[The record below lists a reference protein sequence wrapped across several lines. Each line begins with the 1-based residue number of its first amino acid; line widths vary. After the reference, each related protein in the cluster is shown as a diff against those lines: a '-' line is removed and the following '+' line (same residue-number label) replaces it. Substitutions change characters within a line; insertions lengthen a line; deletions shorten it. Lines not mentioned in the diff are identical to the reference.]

1 MDDRKSFE
9 ESGLINIKGCRYDTS
24 IELQKSLYMVDS
36 LQGIYD
42 FKIETT
48 GVTILKI
55 LRNDNTKKITLDDL
69 IYDIQIQLHHE
80 IYKYF
85 LNTDNPFEVL
95 GMHFLNLGE
104 FHPYKVGMSRE
115 SRMGKVEYNVRL
127 FYHLFNT
134 IDNINKAINNIIYL
148 KKSLKERC
156 EAEAAGRFVKLNGM
170 DGGVVVGH
178 LSIANWINDH
188 IVQTDEFYSF
198 DELYDTWERW
208 CDDEGI
214 HPKKRPDKREVKAK
228 LLKLQDKT
236 EYGLQLGKNKKD
248 NCPNGTRNKP
258 KFNFKPINE

>member
-1 MDDRKSFE
+1 MDRKSWE
-9 ESGLINIKGCRYDTS
+9 ESGLMNIKGGRYDTS

-80 IYKYF
+80 ICEYF
-85 LNTDNPFEVL
+85 QENGSRADAVNRTCY
-95 GMHFLNLGE
+95 NLGE
-104 FHPYKVGMSRE
+104 IHPGKVNQSLPGKWSR
-115 SRMGKVEYNVRL
+115 VEYNVRL

-156 EAEAAGRFVKLNGM
+156 EAEASGRFVKLNGM
-170 DGGVVVGH
+170 DGGVVVYH
-178 LSIANWINDH
+178 LSIANWINDD
-188 IVQTDEFYSF
+188 IVECDEFCSF
-198 DELYDTWERW
+198 DELYDAWERW
-208 CDDEGI
+208 CDEEGY
-214 HPKKRPDKREVKAK
+214 HSKKRPEKREIKMV
-228 LLKLQDKT
+228 LLKLQEKT

-248 NCPNGTRNKP
+248 DCPNGTRNKP
-258 KFNFKPINE
+258 KFNLKPMDD